1 MTRGEQEVPGGDEVT
16 APARS
21 HSSWPARKEEASV
34 GDQPRGEGCV
44 GVGLRLG

>member
-1 MTRGEQEVPGGDEVT
+1 MTRGEQEAPGGDEVT

-21 HSSWPARKEEASV
+21 HSSWPARKEASV